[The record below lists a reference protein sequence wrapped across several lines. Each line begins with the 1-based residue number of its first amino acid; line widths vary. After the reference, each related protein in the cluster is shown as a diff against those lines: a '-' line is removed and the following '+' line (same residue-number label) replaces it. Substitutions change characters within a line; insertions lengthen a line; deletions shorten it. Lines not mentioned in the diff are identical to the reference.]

1 MEAVRFTT
9 SDSGDNCDNAC
20 EAIGEECIE
29 DMLFLQS
36 AEEVASWA
44 LEVGVACSQ
53 ILDRCDIGESPIFL
67 EDNGVCT
74 FCSNPNHPG
83 WDNGNRCGAQWD
95 IRQRICPCTSTL
107 VESTSTTTPEES
119 TTELPD
125 GKYIILFKKI
135 TMKGF
140 HTTFAILFHTR

>member
-1 MEAVRFTT
+1 MQAVRITT
-9 SDSGDNCDNAC
+9 SGSGDNCDNAC

-29 DMLFLQS
+29 DMLKF
-36 AEEVASWA
+36 WMD
-44 LEVGVACSQ
+44 G
-53 ILDRCDIGESPIFL
+53 
-67 EDNGVCT
+67 
-74 FCSNPNHPG
+74 PNHPG

-95 IRQRICPCTSTL
+95 IRERICPCTSTL
-107 VESTSTTTPEES
+107 AESKSTTTPEVS